1 MEGEIM
7 LQVIKTDENF
17 KLDYLYFRD
26 EDSHKEIDPTILKE
40 KNTWISLT
48 DPDEEEILALQNI
61 LEIPEEHI
69 KAALDEEEKSR
80 LEIDGDIL
88 LLIIDVPLHSEGD
101 KCSFTTLPL
110 GIILLKDNIVTISTE
125 RFPLIDEF
133 VKGRIK
139 EFFTYK
145 KTRFILQLLFRNT
158 SYYLYYLR
166 QIGRVSDAI
175 ETRLKKNMENDEL
188 LLLLDL
194 EKSLVYFKT
203 SLKSNELV
211 LDKIMRMQFVK
222 KYPDDMEVLDDVI
235 IDTKQA
241 IEMADIYSSILRGTR
256 DAFSTIMSN
265 NLNNVMKRLTSIT
278 VVLAIP
284 TIISGIWGMNVSVP
298 FARNHFGF
306 ALVIV
311 LSVVISGFITYWLNR
326 NKML

>member
-1 MEGEIM
+1 M
-7 LQVIKTDENF
+7 LQVIKTNSDF
-17 KLDYLYFRD
+17 KLDYLYFRG
-26 EDSHKEIDPTILKE
+26 EDSNKEIDPTILKE
-40 KNTWISLT
+40 KNTWISVT
-48 DPDEEEILALQNI
+48 DPDEEEILALQNM

-80 LEIDGDIL
+80 LEIDGDML

-110 GIILLKDNIVTISTE
+110 GIILLKDNIITISTE
-125 RFPLIDEF
+125 RFPLVDEF

-158 SYYLYYLR
+158 SYYLFYLR
-166 QIGRVSDAI
+166 QIGRVSDVV
-175 ETRLKKNMENDEL
+175 ESTLKKNMENEEL

-211 LDKIMRMQFVK
+211 LDKIMRLQFVK
-222 KYPDDMEVLDDVI
+222 KYQDDMELLDDVI

-241 IEMADIYSSILRGTR
+241 IEMANIYSSILSGTR

-298 FARNHFGF
+298 FAANNFGF
-306 ALVIV
+306 GLVIL
-311 LSVVISGFITYWLNR
+311 LSIAISGFIAYWLNK

>member
-1 MEGEIM
+1 M
-7 LQVIKTDENF
+7 
-17 KLDYLYFRD
+17 
-26 EDSHKEIDPTILKE
+26 
-40 KNTWISLT
+40 
-48 DPDEEEILALQNI
+48 
-61 LEIPEEHI
+61 
-69 KAALDEEEKSR
+69 
-80 LEIDGDIL
+80 EIDGDIL
-88 LLIIDVPLHSEGD
+88 LLIIDVPLHSEGN

-125 RFPLIDEF
+125 RFPLVDEF

-158 SYYLYYLR
+158 SYYLFYLR
-166 QIGRVSDAI
+166 QIGRVSDVV
-175 ETRLKKNMENDEL
+175 ESTLKKNMQNEEL

-222 KYPDDMEVLDDVI
+222 KYPDDMELLDDVI

-241 IEMADIYSSILRGTR
+241 IEMANIYSSILSGTR

-298 FARNHFGF
+298 FARNNFGF
-306 ALVIV
+306 GLVIL
-311 LSVVISGFITYWLNR
+311 LSIAISGFIAYWLNK

>member
-1 MEGEIM
+1 M
-7 LQVIKTDENF
+7 LQVIKTNDDF
-17 KLDYLYFRD
+17 KLDYLYFRG
-26 EDSHKEIDPTILKE
+26 EDSNKVIDPTILKE
-40 KNTWISLT
+40 KNTWISVT

-88 LLIIDVPLHSEGD
+88 LLIIDVPLHSEGN

-110 GIILLKDNIVTISTE
+110 GIILLKDNIITISTE
-125 RFPLIDEF
+125 RFPLVDEF
-133 VKGRIK
+133 IKGRIK

-158 SYYLYYLR
+158 SYYLFYLR
-166 QIGRVSDAI
+166 QIGRVSDVV
-175 ETRLKKNMENDEL
+175 ESTLKKNMENEEL

-222 KYPDDMEVLDDVI
+222 KYPDDMELLDDVI

-241 IEMADIYSSILRGTR
+241 IEMANIYSSILSGTR

-298 FARNHFGF
+298 FARNNFGF
-306 ALVIV
+306 GLVIL
-311 LSVVISGFITYWLNR
+311 LSIAISGFIAYWLNK

>member
-1 MEGEIM
+1 
-7 LQVIKTDENF
+7 
-17 KLDYLYFRD
+17 
-26 EDSHKEIDPTILKE
+26 
-40 KNTWISLT
+40 
-48 DPDEEEILALQNI
+48 
-61 LEIPEEHI
+61 
-69 KAALDEEEKSR
+69 
-80 LEIDGDIL
+80 
-88 LLIIDVPLHSEGD
+88 
-101 KCSFTTLPL
+101 
-110 GIILLKDNIVTISTE
+110 
-125 RFPLIDEF
+125 
-133 VKGRIK
+133 
-139 EFFTYK
+139 
-145 KTRFILQLLFRNT
+145 
-158 SYYLYYLR
+158 LR